1 VDQELA
7 RERLLAKR
15 QDLLHR
21 LQQTHK
27 DLHSRD
33 ERVSTDFG
41 EQSVEMESRELVM
54 TLDAEGRD
62 ELGKIDRALARLSA
76 GQYGLCIRCGQVIA
90 DARLQALTATETCIS
105 CAR

>member
-41 EQSVEMESRELVM
+41 EQSGEMESRELVM

-62 ELGKIDRALARLSA
+62 ELAKIDRALSRLSA

>member
-1 VDQELA
+1 MDQEWA

>member
-1 VDQELA
+1 MDQELA

-62 ELGKIDRALARLSA
+62 ELAKIDRALSRLSA

>member
-1 VDQELA
+1 MDQELA

-41 EQSVEMESRELVM
+41 EQSVEMESRELLM

-62 ELGKIDRALARLSA
+62 ELGKIDRALTRLSA

>member
-1 VDQELA
+1 VDQEWA

-62 ELGKIDRALARLSA
+62 ELGKIDRALTRLSA